1 MRRLLFVIFCA
12 QLFAAQPDD
21 PGAPQQQTGTPAPAQ
36 SATPAPAAAAAKQS
50 PPTGDSTPNDSTQND
65 STEAGAPAADSNS
78 NISGSIDI
86 GYRYRSDVAGS
97 NDSYRSVVNLGSG
110 VKVFGADLV
119 LIDPNHQLFDRLEV
133 HGTNWW
139 DPYNTI
145 RASMSLK
152 NVYALTVDYR
162 DINYF
167 NFLPSWADITV
178 GQGIYLNQQ
187 SFDMQQRAFDS
198 ELDLYPGHVVQ
209 PFFSVGH
216 YSNNGTGVS
225 DYAVYGNE
233 YALPYGSHY
242 GINDFRGGVRFALPR
257 WHITLEGGGT
267 TYKDED
273 DLEYSGATFTGNR
286 TTPYLGQTLYIT
298 QAEQL
303 FQSSGDSEYV
313 RGIVTGNPTPGLD
326 FAGQFSYSQPT
337 LSTNYTEAAQGNFVT
352 AGGLGFAS
360 AIDNLFTAYAQ
371 QPHLSGS
378 LAAEE
383 RPSKRLRLTES
394 MSFDRLHSAGQFEG
408 AGFGGDQFVDNYL
421 QADFNVLADATKWLL
436 LRAGFRY
443 VSGESEVPAALLESS
458 LYDSGQMRR
467 SVLLAGFRLVPL
479 QKASVTW
486 DFEKSFGVSTY
497 FLTSLAD
504 YTKSHVQARY
514 KPFEK
519 LQFAFDNRVLYNS
532 NPAATTANSYGD
544 LSSSASV
551 AFVPNK
557 EFAIVGDYTRSGF
570 SSSYG
575 YINPPFLINSVSNY
589 DERAHTASAL
599 LDFGLPGWSGLRFAA
614 GGSLFVSSGTRPT
627 SYYQPLAR
635 LSIRINRHVDWKSEW
650 HYYGMSEPY
659 YIYEGF
665 RTHTFAS
672 GLRISFE

>member
-1 MRRLLFVIFCA
+1 MRRLLFVMFCA
-12 QLFAAQPDD
+12 QVLAAQPDD
-21 PGAPQQQTGTPAPAQ
+21 PGAPQQQTGNPAPPASAATQ
-36 SATPAPAAAAAKQS
+36 SPAAAPTTQSPAAAAAPS
-50 PPTGDSTPNDSTQND
+50 DSTQP
-65 STEAGAPAADSNS
+65 SAPAADSDS

-86 GYRYRSDVAGS
+86 GYRYRTDVAGS
-97 NDSYRSVVNLGSG
+97 NDAYRSVVNLGSG

-119 LIDPNHQLFDRLEV
+119 WIDPTHQLFDRLEV

-187 SFDMQQRAFDS
+187 SFDMQQRSFDS
-198 ELDLYPGHVVQ
+198 ELDLFPGRVVQ
-209 PFFSVGH
+209 PFFSLGH

-225 DYAVYGNE
+225 DYVVYSNE
-233 YALPYGSHY
+233 YALPYNSHY
-242 GINDFRGGVRFALPR
+242 GTNDFQGGVRFALPK
-257 WHITLEGGGT
+257 WHVTLEGGGT
-267 TYKDED
+267 TYKDDD

-286 TTPYLGQTLYIT
+286 TTSYLGQTLSIT
-298 QAEQL
+298 EASQIYSAN
-303 FQSSGDSEYV
+303 GDSEYV
-313 RGIVTGNPTPGLD
+313 RGIFTGSPVASLD

-337 LSTNYTEAAQGNFVT
+337 LTTNYMEAAQGNFVT
-352 AGGLGFAS
+352 ANGLGFAS
-360 AIDNLFTAYAQ
+360 AVNNLFTAYAQ
-371 QPHLSGS
+371 QPHMSGS

-383 RPSKRLRLTES
+383 RPSKRLRLIES
-394 MSFDRLHSAGQFEG
+394 MSFDRLHSAGEFDG

-421 QADFNVLADATKWLL
+421 QSDFSVLADATKWLL

-443 VSGESEVPAALLESS
+443 VSGNSEVPAALLENY
-458 LYDSGQMRR
+458 LYDTGQMRR
-467 SVLLAGFRLVPL
+467 SVLLAGFRIIPF
-479 QKASVTW
+479 QKASITW
-486 DFEKSFGVSTY
+486 DFEQSFGVSTY

-514 KPFEK
+514 KPTEK
-519 LQFAFDNRVLYNS
+519 LQFAFDNRMLYNT
-532 NPAATTANSYGD
+532 NPVATTANSYSD

-557 EFAIVGDYTRSGF
+557 EFSIVGDYTRSAF

-589 DERAHTASAL
+589 DERAHAASGAL
-599 LDFGLPGWSGLRFAA
+599 EFGLPGWTGFRMAA

-627 SYYQPLAR
+627 SYYQPMAR

-665 RTHTFAS
+665 RTHTLAT

>member
-1 MRRLLFVIFCA
+1 MRRLLLVVFCA
-12 QLFAAQPDD
+12 RLFASQPGD
-21 PGAPQQQTGTPAPAQ
+21 PGAPQQPP
-36 SATPAPAAAAAKQS
+36 ATPAPAPAA
-50 PPTGDSTPNDSTQND
+50 TPAPAPAGDSTQNYLTQPD
-65 STEAGAPAADSNS
+65 SQTGDPNS
-78 NISGSIDI
+78 NLSGSIDI
-86 GYRYRSDVAGS
+86 GYRYRTDVAGS
-97 NDSYRSVVNLGSG
+97 NDAYRTVVNLGSG

-119 LIDPNHQLFDRLEV
+119 LIDPTHQLFDRLEV

-145 RASMSLK
+145 HASMSLK
-152 NVYALTVDYR
+152 NVYSLTVDYR

-187 SFDMQQRAFDS
+187 SFDMQQRSFDS

-209 PFFSVGH
+209 PFFAVGH
-216 YSNNGTGVS
+216 YSNNGTGIS
-225 DYAVYGNE
+225 DYAVYSNE
-233 YALPYGSHY
+233 YALPYNSHY
-242 GINDFRGGVRFALPR
+242 GTNDFRGGVHFALPR
-257 WHITLEGGGT
+257 WHVMLEGGGT
-267 TYKDED
+267 TYKSED
-273 DLEYSGATFTGNR
+273 DLEYSGATFAGNR
-286 TTPYLGQTLYIT
+286 TTTYLGQTLSIT

-303 FQSSGDSEYV
+303 YLANGDSQYV
-313 RGIVTGNPTPGLD
+313 RGIFTGTPVAGLD
-326 FAGQFSYSQPT
+326 FAGQISYSQPT
-337 LSTNYTEAAQGNFVT
+337 LTTNYTEAAQGNFAT
-352 AGGLGFAS
+352 ADGLGFVS
-360 AIDNLFTAYAQ
+360 AVNNLFTAFGQ

-378 LAAEE
+378 LSAEE
-383 RPSKRLRLTES
+383 RPSKRLRLIES
-394 MSFDRLHSAGQFEG
+394 MSFDRLHSSGQFEN
-408 AGFGGDQFVDNYL
+408 AGFDGDQFVDNYF
-421 QADFNVLADATKWLL
+421 QADLSALADAAKWLL

-443 VSGESEVPAALLESS
+443 VSGESEVPAALLENYI
-458 LYDSGQMRR
+458 YDTGQMRR
-467 SVLLAGFRLVPL
+467 SVLLAGFRIIPF

-519 LQFAFDNRVLYNS
+519 LQFGFDNRMLYNS
-532 NPAATTANSYGD
+532 NPVATTANSYSD

-557 EFAIVGDYTRSGF
+557 EFAIVGDYTRSAF

-575 YINPPFLINSVSNY
+575 YIEPPFLTNAVSNY
-589 DERAHTASAL
+589 DERAHTASGAL
-599 LDFGLPGWSGLRFAA
+599 ELGIPKWTGFRLTA
-614 GGSLFVSSGTRPT
+614 GGSLFISSGTRPT
-627 SYYQPLAR
+627 SYYQPMAR

-665 RTHTFAS
+665 RAHTFAS